1 MKAIILK
8 KNLFSEGNEILTMY
22 TRELGKVRAVAR
34 SVKSPK
40 SKLAYALQTLF
51 FTELEMLPN
60 KKLAAITGVKP
71 LDVFQNIYA
80 NPQKVAYAMYAT
92 EVLLKSTAD
101 EEENTEIFDLFLEL
115 LRHVDRS
122 KHLKHVCVDI
132 FVLELLALS
141 GYALT
146 VHSCVLCAKKLTE
159 DISFSNRKGG
169 FVCKDCALKVSDAS
183 RVSEPV
189 YLLIAKHANLKST
202 QEDFEEIDNG
212 ALEFAG
218 EVHRITESFAKHILE
233 RDLNTSGLLGKL

>member
-40 SKLAYALQTLF
+40 SKLAYALHTLF
-51 FTELEMLPN
+51 FTELEILPN

-71 LDVFQNIYA
+71 LEVFQNIYA

-101 EEENTEIFDLFLEL
+101 EEENSEIFDLFLEL
-115 LRHVDRS
+115 LRHIDVS
-122 KHLKHVCVDI
+122 VHLKHVCADI

-146 VHSCVLCAKKLTE
+146 VHSCVLCAKKLVG

-169 FVCKDCALKVSDAS
+169 FVCKDCALKTSDAS
-183 RVSEPV
+183 RVSSPV
-189 YLLIAKHANLKST
+189 YSLIAKHANLQSK
-202 QEDFEEIDNG
+202 QKDYEEIDRE
-212 ALEFAG
+212 ASEFAG

>member
-71 LDVFQNIYA
+71 LEVFQNIYA

-183 RVSEPV
+183 RVSEPM

>member
-1 MKAIILK
+1 
-8 KNLFSEGNEILTMY
+8 MY

-40 SKLAYALQTLF
+40 SRLAYALQTLF
-51 FTELEMLPN
+51 FTELELLPN
-60 KKLAAITGVKP
+60 KKLAAITGVK
-71 LDVFQNIYA
+71 LLEVFQNIYA
-80 NPQKVAYAMYAT
+80 SPQKVAYAMYAT

-101 EEENTEIFDLFLEL
+101 EEENSEIFDLFLEL
-115 LRHVDRS
+115 LRHIDTS
-122 KHLKHVCVDI
+122 KHLKHVCADI

-146 VHSCVLCAKKLTE
+146 VHSCVLCGKKLSG

-169 FVCKDCALKVSDAS
+169 FVCKDCALKVSDSS
-183 RVSEPV
+183 RVSQPV
-189 YLLIAKHANLKST
+189 YLLIAKHANLQSK
-202 QEDFEEIDNG
+202 QKDFEEIDTEASG
-212 ALEFAG
+212 FAG

>member
-71 LDVFQNIYA
+71 LEVFQNIYA